1 MRPLVVIGYC
11 SAFPF
16 STFSISSFNSFSE
29 ISSSSIKEETTP
41 QIGAVEVFTYD
52 LSQGPF
58 FERFFAYNSKILI
71 GFTICFV

>member
-1 MRPLVVIGYC
+1 MIEEED
-11 SAFPF
+11 
-16 STFSISSFNSFSE
+16 ISL
-29 ISSSSIKEETTP
+29 KELKELIEKVEKGNDS